1 MSSILKRRGVKH
13 QLLNAKFHET
23 EAEIVSQAGQPG
35 AVTVATNMAGRG
47 TDIVLGPGVVEMG
60 GVHIL
65 GTERHEARRIDNQ
78 LRGRSG
84 RQGDPGSSKFY
95 LSLDDDLM
103 RIFGSDKI
111 KGIMEKL
118 GMEEGQ
124 EITHPWVS
132 KAIERS
138 QRTVEGHN
146 FDIRKHLLEYDDVM
160 NKQREVI
167 YAERKMVLEGKD
179 LKEHI
184 TKMID
189 DVFEHSIFLYCP
201 EKVYPEEWNLKGL
214 FEWAKNIFLVE
225 IDIPKDEIVSLT
237 HSTLKETIINKIMF
251 AYEEKEK
258 SLTLPVM
265 RQLER
270 VILLNTIDSKWKD
283 HLYMM
288 DRLKEGIGLRA
299 YGQKDPLLEYKR
311 EGYDMFIDMMD
322 RIKEEVTI
330 YF

>member
-1 MSSILKRRGVKH
+1 MKNWSSILKRRGVKH
-13 QLLNAKFHET
+13 QLLNAKYHET

-47 TDIVLGPGVVEMG
+47 TDIVLEPGVVEMG

-146 FDIRKHLLEYDDVM
+146 FDIRKHL
-160 NKQREVI
+160 
-167 YAERKMVLEGKD
+167 
-179 LKEHI
+179 
-184 TKMID
+184 
-189 DVFEHSIFLYCP
+189 
-201 EKVYPEEWNLKGL
+201 WN
-214 FEWAKNIFLVE
+214 
-225 IDIPKDEIVSLT
+225 T
-237 HSTLKETIINKIMF
+237 
-251 AYEEKEK
+251 
-258 SLTLPVM
+258 
-265 RQLER
+265 
-270 VILLNTIDSKWKD
+270 
-283 HLYMM
+283 MM
-288 DRLKEGIGLRA
+288 
-299 YGQKDPLLEYKR
+299 
-311 EGYDMFIDMMD
+311 
-322 RIKEEVTI
+322 
-330 YF
+330 